1 MTWLITPK
9 QTLSVARAAGLG
21 ERELELEEFRERGCL
36 CMENGEAS
44 ALFAAT
50 RSKSPRRRAL
60 PALYRT
66 GAGLGPHP
74 PRRGLPRCLSPPGRG
89 CAGGQRPAQATE
101 IAGERESHGG
111 ILDLS
116 CGCIARQ
123 ACTCKK

>member
-74 PRRGLPRCLSPPGRG
+74 PRRGLPRCLSPPGRE
-89 CAGGQRPAQATE
+89 AVLEASVRLRRQRLLESEKATG
-101 IAGERESHGG
+101 AS
-111 ILDLS
+111 L
-116 CGCIARQ
+116 
-123 ACTCKK
+123 T